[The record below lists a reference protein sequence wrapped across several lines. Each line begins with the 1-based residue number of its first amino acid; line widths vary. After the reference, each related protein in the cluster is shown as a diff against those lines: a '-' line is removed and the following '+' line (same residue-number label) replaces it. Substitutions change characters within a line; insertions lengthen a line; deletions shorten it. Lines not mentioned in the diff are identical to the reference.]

1 MITRLCY
8 AVVLATLLV
17 LPNLT
22 GAQDMPA
29 GKWWYNP
36 KAVKALK
43 LTDSEVRQIDRL
55 YAQNRKQLIQLTSK
69 VQQEQLELDNLL
81 GRTNSDSAAVQ
92 KQFQRLEKAR
102 AELSNAR
109 LQFVLGVR
117 DIIGHERFQQLQ
129 GGYRSFQ

>member
-1 MITRLCY
+1 
-8 AVVLATLLV
+8 V
-17 LPNLT
+17 LPKLT
-22 GAQDMPA
+22 DAQDMPA

-117 DIIGHERFQQLQ
+117 DISGHERFQQLQ

>member
-22 GAQDMPA
+22 DAQDMPA

-36 KAVKALK
+36 KVVQALK